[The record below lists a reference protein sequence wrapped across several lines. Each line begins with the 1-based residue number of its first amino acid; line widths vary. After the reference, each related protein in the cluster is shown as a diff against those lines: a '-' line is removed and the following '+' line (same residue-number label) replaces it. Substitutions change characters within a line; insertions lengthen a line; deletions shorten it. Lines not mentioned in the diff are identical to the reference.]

1 MSRVTKMEAERETEL
16 SQLLLTE
23 LLSYQFANPVKWIE
37 TQDVLL
43 KEKEINHMIE
53 IGPSST
59 LTNMAK
65 RTISKKYSE
74 HDAALREPRL
84 LQSFGEHAAEIYCE
98 TMQIRTQPHKSSAPQ
113 EPVPKAAP
121 KAAPPVPVA
130 TAPLPEPGRQVS
142 TMPINVED
150 VPIQSRDVIV
160 ATVAQK
166 LRKHFLDI
174 DCSKSIAQ
182 LCGGRSTMENELVG
196 DLSLIFDPLPD
207 RAEEMGISE
216 LSQIVSG
223 STSTTKLLT
232 AHGKLTASIF
242 THKMPGGFTITD
254 ARKHLEVQWR
264 LGVGR
269 QNAILLRMATEV
281 LPSRL
286 KTREEATMLLDK
298 IAEAYADEQ
307 GLKLQPMTEVP
318 MSAPTTSSETK
329 VISGCSDVELYT
341 SNDISL
347 PESEALVNA
356 QKMLNIVKTENDTL
370 QEKMDLLTT
379 ELGDDFIQGILPAW
393 SPAKIRKYES
403 CWNWALQ
410 DLLLLLNSILR
421 GETSLDNSVTR
432 STCDMIVRRSN
443 DRLIDV
449 MRYMLSSNKLA
460 GDELL
465 VSMAKSVLAMLIED
479 SENWL
484 SCAQTSRFFG
494 HDLHNPID
502 AYAQGT
508 PGSDSVEVKVKTRSQ
523 GTWKY
528 DTSLIDLYKSS
539 LACVREDGLRLKGKT
554 VLLTGAGP
562 ASIGRELLQH
572 LLVSGALVLV
582 ATSRFSPTACRELQN
597 LYMKWGS
604 SGSQLV
610 VCPFNQGSRGDC
622 ESLVQYIFSAKA
634 KGGLGW
640 DLDFVIPFAAVSQ
653 EGQIDELDSKSEK
666 AHRIMLTNV
675 LRLLGS
681 IKQHKQAG
689 PLNTSPVKVLLPLS
703 PNHGVFGRDGL
714 YAESKA
720 GLEMLLN
727 KWYSE
732 DWTSYLAICGVTI
745 GWVRGTG
752 LMAVN
757 DAVAAEVEV
766 RTGVKTFSQ
775 FEMAQRLAALL
786 VNPFA
791 HEVEIQPVKVDISG
805 GMADTTDMRSILSD
819 IRREI
824 KQDSTSTPTHQ
835 HLPSHHHVDEP
846 EIGKPLSSVSPMA
859 NLKLNFPQLPDYEDD
874 ISPLNTLSGMVD
886 LDRTVVITGISE
898 VGPWGSSRT
907 RWEMEAFGEFSLEGC
922 IEMAWIMGL
931 ITHYNGKLGDDMGG
945 EQYTGW
951 VDAKTKAPVADVD
964 VKARYEEQIIEHSGI
979 RLVEP
984 ELDNGYD
991 PRKKQL
997 LHEIVL
1003 TRDLAPFAAPP
1014 ELAKQFLQEHGEKV
1028 DAIPG
1033 STENEDWTV
1042 RLRKGAVILVP
1053 KALRFDRSAAGQIPQ
1068 GWDARRYGVPDWAV
1082 DQIGRETLFAL
1093 VATAES
1099 LLSSGIV
1106 DPYELYQYMHVSEV
1120 GNCVGSGLGGQQ
1132 ALKKAF
1138 RYRYHDKPV
1147 QSDVL
1152 QEVFSNTAA
1161 AWINMLLLS
1170 SSGPIRTPVG
1180 ACATAVESLELGYEL
1195 ITAGKAKIALVGGH
1209 DDMTEEVAYEFAKMR
1224 ATVNTDEE
1232 EARGRMYSEMSRPMT
1247 TTRDGFVESQGSGIQ
1262 VLASATMAIKMGLPI
1277 YGIVSWAGTASDKT
1291 GRSVPSPGKGTLTN
1305 ARETHGADKNLL
1317 LDIHFRK
1324 DRITRHQQQ
1333 IQADLEQD
1341 LKSLEQRFAMSR
1353 SITKSEVDK
1362 MSLFLHKEAIERN
1375 KQVLKSL
1382 GHTFWTSHTD
1392 ISPIR
1397 GALSAWGLSI
1407 DDLDFVSLHGTS
1419 TVLNDKNETSVI
1431 QSQLSHLGRTRG
1443 NPAYCITQK
1452 YLTGHSK
1459 GAAGAWMINGALQ
1472 ALNTGLIPGNRN
1484 ADDVAPELEGNDFLF
1499 FPHHSVQTNGLRAF
1513 SITSFG
1519 FGQKGAQAIIVHPR
1533 YLYAALSDAEEF
1545 HQYRRRLN
1553 VRQRRATKFFQRGLA
1568 TETLFIAKEKPPYTE
1583 KQESRVLLNPEA
1595 RMEGQHYKDV

>member
-1 MSRVTKMEAERETEL
+1 
-16 SQLLLTE
+16 
-23 LLSYQFANPVKWIE
+23 
-37 TQDVLL
+37 
-43 KEKEINHMIE
+43 
-53 IGPSST
+53 
-59 LTNMAK
+59 MAK
-65 RTISKKYSE
+65 KTISKKYCE

-84 LQSFGEHAAEIYCE
+84 LQSYEEHAAEIYYE
-98 TMQIRTQPHKSSAPQ
+98 SLPNTTQQHKPSAAQ
-113 EPVPKAAP
+113 EAVPKVAP
-121 KAAPPVPVA
+121 MVAPPVPVRV
-130 TAPLPEPGRQVS
+130 PLPEPERQVA

-166 LRKHFLDI
+166 LRKPFLDI
-174 DCSKSIAQ
+174 DCSKSIRH
-182 LCGGRSTMENELVG
+182 LCGGRSTMENEVIG
-196 DLSLIFDPLPD
+196 DLSVIFDLLPD
-207 RAEEMGISE
+207 RAEDMGISE
-216 LSQIVSG
+216 LSQVLSE
-223 STSTTKLLT
+223 STSAAKLTT
-232 AHGKLTASIF
+232 AHAKLTASIF
-242 THKMPGGFTITD
+242 THKMPGGFTMPE

-269 QNAILLRMATEV
+269 QDAILLRMATEV

-286 KTREEATMLLDK
+286 KTSKEATMLLDR

-307 GLKLQPMTEVP
+307 GLKLQPMPEVAI
-318 MSAPTTSSETK
+318 SAPTTGSETK
-329 VISGCSDVELYT
+329 LTNGPSAIHSYT
-341 SNDISL
+341 SNDTS
-347 PESEALVNA
+347 PPQSEALVKA
-356 QKMLNIVKTENDTL
+356 QELLNIIKMENDAL
-370 QEKMDLLTT
+370 QQKMDLLTT
-379 ELGDDFIQGILPAW
+379 ELGDEFIEGILPAW
-393 SPAKIRKYES
+393 SPLKIRKYES

-410 DLLLLLNSILR
+410 DLLLLVNRILR
-421 GETSLDNSVTR
+421 GETSLDNSETR
-432 STCDMIVRRSN
+432 RTCDMIVRRSN

-465 VSMAKSVLAMLIED
+465 VSMAKSALAMLMED
-479 SENWL
+479 SQSWL

-494 HDLHNPID
+494 QDLHTPMD
-502 AYAQGT
+502 TYAQEA
-508 PGSDSVEVKVKTRSQ
+508 PGPESVEVKVKTRSQ

-528 DTSLIDLYKSS
+528 DTSLIDLYRSS

-562 ASIGRELLQH
+562 SSIGRELLQQ
-572 LLVSGALVLV
+572 LLVSGARVLV
-582 ATSRFSPTACRELQN
+582 ATSRFSPVACRDLQT

-610 VCPFNQGSRGDC
+610 VSPFNQGSRADC
-622 ESLVQYIFSAKA
+622 ESLVQYIFST
-634 KGGLGW
+634 KGGLEW
-640 DLDFVIPFAAVSQ
+640 DLDFVVPFAAVSE
-653 EGQIDELDSKSEK
+653 EGQIDELASKSEK

-681 IKQHKQAG
+681 IKRYKQAG
-689 PLNTSPVKVLLPLS
+689 PRNTSPVKVLLPLS

-732 DWTSYLAICGVTI
+732 DWSSYLAICGATI

-775 FEMAQRLAALL
+775 FEMAQHLAALL
-786 VNPFA
+786 VEPFA
-791 HEVEIQPVKVDISG
+791 SQVEIKPVKVDISG
-805 GMADTTDMRSILSD
+805 GMTDTTDLRSILSD
-819 IRREI
+819 IRRDSR
-824 KQDSTSTPTHQ
+824 QDSTSA
-835 HLPSHHHVDEP
+835 PSHHHVNQP
-846 EIGKPLSSVSPMA
+846 EIGKSLSSVSPMA
-859 NLKLNFPQLPDYEDD
+859 NLKLDFPQLPDYEDD
-874 ISPLNTLSGMVD
+874 ISPLYTLSGMVD
-886 LDRTVVITGISE
+886 LDRTVVITGMSE

-931 ITHYNGKLGDDMGG
+931 ITHYNGKLGDEIGG
-945 EQYTGW
+945 EHYTGW

-964 VKARYEEQIIEHSGI
+964 VKARYEEQIIEHAGI

-991 PRKKQL
+991 PSKKQL

-1014 ELAKQFLQEHGEKV
+1014 ELAKQFIQEHGEKV
-1028 DAIPG
+1028 DATPG
-1033 STENEDWTV
+1033 SSEDGDWTV

-1053 KALRFDRSAAGQIPQ
+1053 KALRFDRTAAGQIPQ

-1120 GNCVGSGLGGQQ
+1120 GNCVGSGIGGLQS
-1132 ALKKAF
+1132 LKKIF

-1152 QEVFSNTAA
+1152 QEAFANTGA

-1209 DDMTEEVAYEFAKMR
+1209 DDMNEEVAYEFAKMR

-1232 EARGRMYSEMSRPMT
+1232 EARGRVYSEMSRPMT

-1262 VLASATMAIKMGLPI
+1262 VLASARMAIEMGLPI

-1305 ARETHGADKNLL
+1305 AHETHGTDKNPL

-1324 DRITRHQQQ
+1324 DRITKHRRQ
-1333 IQADLEQD
+1333 IQVDLEQD
-1341 LKSLEQRFAMSR
+1341 LKSLEQQFAISR
-1353 SITKSEVDK
+1353 SISRGEADK
-1362 MSLFLHKEAIERN
+1362 MSLYLHKEAIERD

-1382 GHTFWTSHTD
+1382 GHTFWTCHTD
-1392 ISPIR
+1392 ISPVR
-1397 GALSAWGLSI
+1397 GALSAWGLTI

-1419 TVLNDKNETSVI
+1419 TALNDKNEASVI

-1484 ADDVAPELEGNDFLF
+1484 ADDISPELEDNDFLF

-1513 SITSFG
+1513 SVTSFG

-1533 YLYAALSDAEEF
+1533 YLYAALSDGEEF
-1545 HQYRRRLN
+1545 HRYKRRLQ
-1553 VRQRRATKFFQRGLA
+1553 VRQRQATRFFQKGLA
-1568 TETLFIAKEKPPYTE
+1568 TKTLFVAKEKPPYTE
-1583 KQESRVLLNPEA
+1583 EQESRVLLNPKA

>member
-1 MSRVTKMEAERETEL
+1 
-16 SQLLLTE
+16 
-23 LLSYQFANPVKWIE
+23 
-37 TQDVLL
+37 
-43 KEKEINHMIE
+43 
-53 IGPSST
+53 
-59 LTNMAK
+59 MAK
-65 RTISKKYSE
+65 RTISKKYGE

-84 LQSFGEHAAEIYCE
+84 LKSFDEHAAEIYYE
-98 TMQIRTQPHKSSAPQ
+98 AIPSTAQKHRPTAAQDPV
-113 EPVPKAAP
+113 PVPKAAP
-121 KAAPPVPVA
+121 KVAPPVPVV
-130 TAPLPEPGRQVS
+130 TASSPEPERQAP

-150 VPIQSRDVIV
+150 VPIQARDVIV

-166 LRKHFLDI
+166 LRKQFLDI
-174 DCSKSIAQ
+174 DCSKSIAH
-182 LCGGRSTMENELVG
+182 LCGGRSTMENELIG

-207 RAEEMGISE
+207 RAEDMSISE

-223 STSTTKLLT
+223 STSTTKLIT

-242 THKMPGGFTITD
+242 THKMPGGFTVTD

-286 KTREEATMLLDK
+286 KTNTDATMLLDR

-307 GLKLQPMTEVP
+307 GLKLQPMPSVP
-318 MSAPTTSSETK
+318 MSAPATSSEARLAM
-329 VISGCSDVELYT
+329 GHGDDEHCSASAIHSCT
-341 SNDISL
+341 PHDIS
-347 PESEALVNA
+347 PTQIEAFFND
-356 QKMLNIVKTENDTL
+356 QKLLNTIRTEIDAL
-370 QEKMDLLTT
+370 QQKMDLLTT
-379 ELGDDFIQGILPAW
+379 ELGDDFIEGILPTW
-393 SPAKIRKYES
+393 SPSKIRKYQS

-410 DLLLLLNSILR
+410 DLLRLVNSILR
-421 GETSLDNSVTR
+421 GETSLDNSSTR
-432 STCDMIVRRSN
+432 SICDMIVRRSN
-443 DRLIDV
+443 DRIIDV
-449 MRYMLSSNKLA
+449 MRYMLSSNRLA

-479 SENWL
+479 SQSWL
-484 SCAQTSRFFG
+484 SCYQTSRFF
-494 HDLHNPID
+494 DLDVPTD
-502 AYAQGT
+502 TYAQGA
-508 PGSDSVEVKVKTRSQ
+508 PGPDSLEVKVNTRSQ

-528 DTSLIDLYKSS
+528 DASLTDLYRSS

-562 ASIGRELLQH
+562 SSIGRELLQH
-572 LLVSGALVLV
+572 LLVSGARVLV
-582 ATSRFSPTACRELQN
+582 ATSRLSPTACGELQT

-610 VCPFNQGSRGDC
+610 VSPFNQGSKGDC
-622 ESLVQYIFSAKA
+622 ESLVQYIFST

-640 DLDFVIPFAAVSQ
+640 DLDFVIPFAAVSE
-653 EGQIDELDSKSEK
+653 EGQIDELASKSEK

-681 IKQHKQAG
+681 IKRCKQAG
-689 PLNTSPVKVLLPLS
+689 PQNTNPVKVLLPLS

-732 DWTSYLAICGVTI
+732 DWSSYLAICGVTI

-752 LMAVN
+752 LMALN

-786 VNPFA
+786 VEPFA
-791 HEVEIQPVKVDISG
+791 SQVEIKPVKVDISG
-805 GMADTTDMRSILSD
+805 GMADTTDLRSIISD
-819 IRREI
+819 IRRDI
-824 KQDSTSTPTHQ
+824 KQDSTSTPVHQ
-835 HLPSHHHVDEP
+835 HLPSYHRTNQP
-846 EIGKPLSSVSPMA
+846 EIGKSLSAVSPMA
-859 NLKLNFPQLPDYEDD
+859 NLKLDFPPLPDYEDD
-874 ISPLNTLSGMVD
+874 ISPLNALSGMVD
-886 LDRTVVITGISE
+886 LDSTVVITGMSE

-907 RWEMEAFGEFSLEGC
+907 RWAMEAFGEFSLEGC

-931 ITHYNGKLGDDMGG
+931 ITHYNGKLGDDLGG
-945 EQYTGW
+945 EHYIGW

-964 VKARYEEQIIEHSGI
+964 VKARYEEQIIKHAGI
-979 RLVEP
+979 RLIEP
-984 ELDNGYD
+984 ELDNGFD
-991 PRKKQL
+991 PSKKQL

-1003 TRDLAPFAAPP
+1003 TRDLAPFVAPP
-1014 ELAKQFLQEHGEKV
+1014 ELAKQFIQEHGERV
-1028 DAIPG
+1028 DATPG
-1033 STENEDWTV
+1033 SSEDEDWTV
-1042 RLRKGAVILVP
+1042 RLRKGATILVP
-1053 KALRFDRSAAGQIPQ
+1053 KALRFDRSAAGQIPR

-1082 DQIGRETLFAL
+1082 DQIGRETLFTL
-1093 VATAES
+1093 VATAEA

-1132 ALKKAF
+1132 ALKRAF

-1152 QEVFSNTAA
+1152 QEVFANTAA

-1195 ITAGKAKIALVGGH
+1195 ITAGKAKIAIVGGH
-1209 DDMTEEVAYEFAKMR
+1209 DDMSEEIAYEFAKMR

-1232 EARGRMYSEMSRPMT
+1232 EARGRVYSEMSRPMT

-1262 VLASATMAIKMGLPI
+1262 VLASARAAIDMGLPI
-1277 YGIVSWAGTASDKT
+1277 YGIVSWAGTASDKI

-1305 ARETHGADKNLL
+1305 ARETCGTDKNPL

-1324 DRITRHQQQ
+1324 DRIARHQRQV
-1333 IQADLEQD
+1333 QADLEHD
-1341 LKSLEQRFAMSR
+1341 LKSLEQRSATSR
-1353 SITKSEVDK
+1353 SITGSEANK
-1362 MSLFLHKEAIERN
+1362 MSLFLHKEAAERN

-1382 GHTFWTSHTD
+1382 GHTFWTRHTD

-1397 GALSAWGLSI
+1397 GALSAWGLTI

-1419 TVLNDKNETSVI
+1419 TVLNDKNEAGVI
-1431 QSQLSHLGRTRG
+1431 QRQLSHLGRTRG

-1484 ADDVAPELEGNDFLF
+1484 ADDISPELEDNDFLF
-1499 FPHHSVQTNGLRAF
+1499 FPHQSVQATGLRAF

-1519 FGQKGAQAIIVHPR
+1519 FGQKGAQAIVVHPR

-1545 HQYRRRLN
+1545 HQYKRRLQ
-1553 VRQRRATKFFQRGLA
+1553 VRQRRATRFFQKGLA
-1568 TETLFIAKEKPPYTE
+1568 TKTLFVAKEKSPYTE
-1583 KQESRVLLNPEA
+1583 EQESRVLLNPEA
-1595 RMEGQHYKDV
+1595 RMEGEHYKNV

>member
-1 MSRVTKMEAERETEL
+1 MSRVTKMEAEREQEL

-84 LQSFGEHAAEIYCE
+84 LQSFDEHAAEIYCK
-98 TMQIRTQPHKSSAPQ
+98 TIQNRTQPHKSSAPQ

-121 KAAPPVPVA
+121 KAGTPVPVA

-150 VPIQSRDVIV
+150 VPIQSRDVV
-160 ATVAQK
+160 VVTVAQK

-242 THKMPGGFTITD
+242 THKMPRGFTITD

-269 QNAILLRMATEV
+269 QNAILLRIATEV

-318 MSAPTTSSETK
+318 MSAPTTSSKTK

-356 QKMLNIVKTENDTL
+356 QKMLNIIKTEHDTL

-379 ELGDDFIQGILPAW
+379 ELGDEFIQGILPAW

-421 GETSLDNSVTR
+421 GEISLDNSVTR

-479 SENWL
+479 SQNWL
-484 SCAQTSRFFG
+484 SCTQTSRFFG
-494 HDLHNPID
+494 HDLHNPIG
-502 AYAQGT
+502 AYTQET
-508 PGSDSVEVKVKTRSQ
+508 PGSDSVEVAVKTRSQ
-523 GTWKY
+523 GTWEY
-528 DTSLIDLYKSS
+528 DNSLIDLYRSS
-539 LACVREDGLRLKGKT
+539 LACVREDGLRLKGTT

-562 ASIGRELLQH
+562 SSIGRELLQH
-572 LLVSGALVLV
+572 LLVSGAHVLV

-622 ESLVQYIFSAKA
+622 ESLVRYIFSAKA

-640 DLDFVIPFAAVSQ
+640 DLDFVIPFAAVSE

-689 PLNTSPVKVLLPLS
+689 PRNTSPVKVLLPLS

-791 HEVEIQPVKVDISG
+791 YEVEIQPVKVDISG
-805 GMADTTDMRSILSD
+805 GMADTTDLRSILSD

-874 ISPLNTLSGMVD
+874 ISPLNTLSGGSMGKLPDPMGDGGIRRVLPRRMHRNG
-886 LDRTVVITGISE
+886 LDYGTY
-898 VGPWGSSRT
+898 P
-907 RWEMEAFGEFSLEGC
+907 
-922 IEMAWIMGL
+922 
-931 ITHYNGKLGDDMGG
+931 HYNGKLGDDMGG

-1014 ELAKQFLQEHGEKV
+1014 ELAKQFMQEHGEKV

-1033 STENEDWTV
+1033 SIENEDWTV

-1152 QEVFSNTAA
+1152 QEAFSNTAA

-1305 ARETHGADKNLL
+1305 ARETHGTDKNLL

-1324 DRITRHQQQ
+1324 ARITRHQQQ

-1341 LKSLEQRFAMSR
+1341 LKSLEQRFAMSG
-1353 SITKSEVDK
+1353 SITKSEADK
-1362 MSLFLHKEAIERN
+1362 MSLFLQKEAIERN

-1382 GHTFWTSHTD
+1382 GHTFWTCHTD

-1397 GALSAWGLSI
+1397 
-1407 DDLDFVSLHGTS
+1407 
-1419 TVLNDKNETSVI
+1419 
-1431 QSQLSHLGRTRG
+1431 
-1443 NPAYCITQK
+1443 
-1452 YLTGHSK
+1452 

-1484 ADDVAPELEGNDFLF
+1484 ADDVAPELEANDFLF
-1499 FPHHSVQTNGLRAF
+1499 FPHHGVQTNGLRAF

-1545 HQYRRRLN
+1545 HQYRRRLQ

-1583 KQESRVLLNPEA
+1583 KQESRVLLNPDA